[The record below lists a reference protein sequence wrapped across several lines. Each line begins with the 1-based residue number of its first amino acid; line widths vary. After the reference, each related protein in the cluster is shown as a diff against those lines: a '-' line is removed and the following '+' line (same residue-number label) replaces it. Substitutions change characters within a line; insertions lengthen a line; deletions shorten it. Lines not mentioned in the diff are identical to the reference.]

1 MDSEHV
7 SLGVGSEV
15 VARRGRAG
23 PSGGDMAGVD
33 LSDGAAPR
41 VAVWRNVRVLRAA
54 LQTGFVAGVVALG
67 FWLAG
72 NLTSNLDRLGIRR
85 DFDFLQ
91 QPAGFRILGSDFEAS
106 GTIREALLVG
116 LANSIRVA
124 VVGMILA
131 LVLGIVVGVAR
142 LSQNW
147 LVARVASGFVELLR
161 NVPPLVLVI
170 VFYQITLDVLPRIQD
185 ASVQSGFL
193 LSNRGVWI
201 PWLTFGE
208 GSAPYVATLGL
219 GVGLAVLVARL
230 RRAAFERT
238 GRPARAGLAATA
250 TLAVVAVVGWVVLA
264 PPIEPSVPVLEGRLV
279 EGGASLYPEYLSLLL
294 AMVLYTASFIAEI
307 VRGSIQAVP
316 KGQTEAADALGL
328 TPGQRLRRVT
338 LPQALR
344 IAAPATGNEFLNL
357 TKNVSLGVAVGYAE
371 LLRVAQ
377 TATGNGQPAPQS
389 LSIVLIGYLTLSI
402 IISLVVNLANRRLQL
417 VER

>member
-1 MDSEHV
+1 M
-7 SLGVGSEV
+7 
-15 VARRGRAG
+15 
-23 PSGGDMAGVD
+23 
-33 LSDGAAPR
+33 
-41 VAVWRNVRVLRAA
+41 
-54 LQTGFVAGVVALG
+54 VALG
-67 FWLAG
+67 VWLVS
-72 NLTSNLDRLGIRR
+72 NLTTNLDRLGIRS
-85 DFDFLQ
+85 DFEFLGA
-91 QPAGFRILGSDFEAS
+91 PAGFRILGSDFEAS
-106 GTIREALLVG
+106 GTIREALIVG
-116 LANSIRVA
+116 ITNSIRVA
-124 VVGMILA
+124 VIGMILA
-131 LVLGIVVGVAR
+131 LLLGIVVGVAR

-170 VFYQITLDVLPRIQD
+170 VFYQITLEVLPRIQD
-185 ASVQSGFL
+185 AAVRNGFL
-193 LSNRGVWI
+193 FSNRGVWI
-201 PWLTFGE
+201 PWVTLGE
-208 GSAPYVATLGL
+208 GSRTY
-219 GVGLAVLVARL
+219 LAVLLVGVAAAVVVGRA
-230 RRAAFERT
+230 RRARFERT
-238 GRPARAGLAATA
+238 GEPARAGVLGTTTFLA
-250 TLAVVAVVGWVVLA
+250 VAVVGWVVLD
-264 PPIEPSVPVLEGRLV
+264 PPITPSLPVLEGRLV

-328 TPGQRLRRVT
+328 SPGQRLRQVT

-389 LSIVLIGYLTLSI
+389 LSLVLLGYLTLSI
-402 IISLVVNLANRRLQL
+402 IISLVVNFANRRLQL

>member
-1 MDSEHV
+1 
-7 SLGVGSEV
+7 
-15 VARRGRAG
+15 
-23 PSGGDMAGVD
+23 MAGVD
-33 LSDGAAPR
+33 LSAADAPR
-41 VAVWRNVRVLRAA
+41 VAVWRDVRVLRGG
-54 LQTGFVAGVVALG
+54 LQVGFVAGVVAPVP
-67 FWLAG
+67 WLFS
-72 NLTSNLDRLGIRR
+72 NLTTNLDRLGIRR
-85 DFDFLQ
+85 DFDFLR

-106 GTIREALLVG
+106 GTIREALVVG
-116 LANSIRVA
+116 IVNSIRVA
-124 VVGMILA
+124 VIGMILA
-131 LVLGIVVGVAR
+131 LLLGIVVGVAR

-170 VFYQITLDVLPRIQD
+170 VFYQVTLEVLPRIQD
-185 ASVQSGFL
+185 AAVRSGFL
-193 LSNRGVWI
+193 FSNRGVWI
-201 PWLTFGE
+201 PWVNLGE
-208 GSAPYVATLGL
+208 GSRTY
-219 GVGLAVLVARL
+219 LAVLLVGVAAAVVVGRA
-230 RRAAFERT
+230 RRARFERT
-238 GRPARAGLAATA
+238 GEPARAGLLGTA
-250 TLAVVAVVGWVVLA
+250 TFAAVAAAGWVVLD
-264 PPIEPSVPVLEGRLV
+264 PPITPSLPVLDGRLV

-328 TPGQRLRRVT
+328 SPGQRLRQVT

-389 LSIVLIGYLTLSI
+389 LSLVLLGYLTLSI
-402 IISLVVNLANRRLQL
+402 IISLVVNFANRRLQL

>member
-1 MDSEHV
+1 
-7 SLGVGSEV
+7 
-15 VARRGRAG
+15 
-23 PSGGDMAGVD
+23 MAGID
-33 LSDGAAPR
+33 LSDRRTPR
-41 VAVWRNVRVLRAA
+41 IPFWRDVRILRAT
-54 LQTGFVAGVVALG
+54 LQIAFVAGVV
-67 FWLAG
+67 WLLRWLFD
-72 NLTSNLDRLGIRR
+72 NLTTNLDRLGIRR
-85 DFDFLQ
+85 DFSFLQ

-106 GTIREALLVG
+106 GSIREALIVG
-116 LANSIRVA
+116 MTNSVRVA
-124 VVGMILA
+124 LIGMVLA
-131 LVLGIVVGVAR
+131 LALGIVVGVAR

-147 LVARVASGFVELLR
+147 LVARVASAFVELLR

-170 VFYQITLDVLPRIQD
+170 VFYQITLDVLPPIQE
-185 ASVQSGFL
+185 ATVRGGVL

-201 PWLTFGE
+201 PWFALGE
-208 GSAPYVATLGL
+208 GSRTYLAILLGGVAA
-219 GVGLAVLVARL
+219 AVVVARW
-230 RRAAFERT
+230 RRARFERT
-238 GRPARAGLAATA
+238 GAPPRAGLLGSLTLAIVAAT
-250 TLAVVAVVGWVVLA
+250 GWILLA
-264 PPIEPSVPVLEGRLV
+264 PPITASVPVLDGRLV

-328 TPGQRLRRVT
+328 SPGQRLRQVT

-389 LSIVLIGYLTLSI
+389 LTLVLAGYLTLSI